1 METIAE
7 KLQYTSDAVD
17 DIQAAINEKGVEVD
31 DDIELG
37 LYGDKIR
44 EIKVFDGD
52 ISAVVMLKDLVDVT
66 DQYNYNKDC
75 YDTEKF
81 IAFSENDIIAKDIED
96 VSSLYT

>member
-1 METIAE
+1 M
-7 KLQYTSDAVD
+7 
-17 DIQAAINEKGVEVD
+17 EVD